1 MTSINDIYFKSVDHK
16 LAAAHQLYARYRLS
30 FDKDSYIAGQLL
42 IITTKSHAL
51 SEKMRAMELHSLCTR
66 CANREKGGCCS
77 DYMAN
82 ETDGVLLLIN
92 LLMGNSIAKQ
102 NGGAESCCFLGPT
115 GCILSPKPMFCLNY
129 NCKAITDME
138 PRKIAE
144 LLLTAGAVLRSQSE
158 LESHI
163 LNITGIKPMSS
174 TSRIPAH

>member
-1 MTSINDIYFKSVDHK
+1 MTSIDDLYFKSVDHK
-16 LAAAHQLYARYRLS
+16 LTAAHQLYVRYKS
-30 FDKDSYIAGQLL
+30 FFDNDSYITSQLL
-42 IITTKSHAL
+42 IIKAKSRLLA
-51 SEKMRAMELHSLCTR
+51 EKMLTMDLPALCTQ

-102 NGGAESCCFLGPT
+102 NRDAESCCFLGST

-138 PRKIAE
+138 PRKVAE
-144 LLLTAGAVLRSQSE
+144 LLLTAGAVLRSQTE
-158 LESHI
+158 LENH
-163 LNITGIKPMSS
+163 LLDITGIKPPSS
-174 TSRIPAH
+174 ISRPPSH